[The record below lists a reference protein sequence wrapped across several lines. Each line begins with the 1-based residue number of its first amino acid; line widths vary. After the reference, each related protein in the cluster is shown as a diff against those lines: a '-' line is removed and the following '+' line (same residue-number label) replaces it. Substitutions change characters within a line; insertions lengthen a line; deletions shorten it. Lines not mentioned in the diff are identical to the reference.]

1 MTPRIKLWI
10 AAAVMTA
17 ALAVCAGCGSD
28 EPMASAAADN
38 AALQTA
44 PSFADVNRALKLDEG
59 DAAVVKQAL
68 AEWQRAAKTAT
79 TPRPGFATRRQEME
93 FVATVAPSLDDAQLT
108 SLVSLLTSRHETH
121 RSQMRAH
128 HSGRK
133 QDGVHMQ
140 AVAKELGLD
149 EKQQDA
155 LKAVHQ
161 ETRAKADAQFE
172 SFHKSTINEDQL
184 HDALDAIHKDAR
196 TKMATI
202 LTADQLTKLDAMRDE
217 RFENRTNRRVENAGD
232 RTDMHLAWL
241 DRTLELT
248 DAQASQV
255 KVALTTM
262 TDAQATARKAVQGG
276 SLTREQAHEQMRAAH
291 DAFAETL
298 KGILTAEQTQRME
311 ILKPLLPGQI
321 HHA

>member
-1 MTPRIKLWI
+1 MTPRIKRWI
-10 AAAVMTA
+10 AAAALTA
-17 ALAVCAGCGSD
+17 VLAVCAGCGSD
-28 EPMASAAADN
+28 EPMASEAAGN

-68 AEWQRAAKTAT
+68 AEWQRAGKTT
-79 TPRPGFATRRQEME
+79 TTTPGFAARRQEME

-108 SLVSLLTSRHETH
+108 SLVSLLTSRHEAH

-133 QDGVHMQ
+133 HDGGHMQ

-155 LKAVHQ
+155 LKALHQ
-161 ETRAKADAQFE
+161 ETRAQADAQFE
-172 SFHKSTINEDQL
+172 SFHKGTINEDQL
-184 HDALDAIHKDAR
+184 HAALDSIHKDAR
-196 TKMATI
+196 AKMAAI
-202 LTADQLTKLDAMRDE
+202 LTPDQLTKLDAMRDG
-217 RFENRTNRRVENAGD
+217 RFEKRMSLRVENADD

-255 KVALTTM
+255 RVALTTL
-262 TDAQATARKAVQGG
+262 TDAQTAALKAVQSG
-276 SLTREQAHEQMRAAH
+276 SLTREQAHGQMRAAH

-298 KGILTAEQTQRME
+298 KGILTAQQAQRME
-311 ILKPLLPGQI
+311 ILKPLIPGRI